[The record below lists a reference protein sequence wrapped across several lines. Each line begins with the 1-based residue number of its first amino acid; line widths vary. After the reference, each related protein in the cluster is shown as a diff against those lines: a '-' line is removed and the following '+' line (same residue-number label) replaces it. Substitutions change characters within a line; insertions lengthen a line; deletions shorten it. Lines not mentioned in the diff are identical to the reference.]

1 LPRLIVLAGVAAG
14 LGLVPAAG
22 GANELIRPGKGIG
35 RVELGMSEAQVRRA
49 LGTPQAVI
57 RRRVGFGR
65 LSVEWQ
71 FDGGAWRVRLLGR
84 RGSLRVTSVA
94 TMARR
99 ERTREGFGVG
109 TQERTLRR
117 RYGRAL
123 RCDPL
128 RSDGG
133 YVWGSANV
141 RNCSLRGP
149 GGARFVWTSASQRET
164 GDITRVAE
172 WLREACVIEVAVVAA
187 GA

>member
-1 LPRLIVLAGVAAG
+1 VPRLIVVAG
-14 LGLVPAAG
+14 LVAGLALVPAAG

-57 RRRVGFGR
+57 RRRIGFGR
-65 LSVEWQ
+65 LSAEWQ
-71 FDGGAWRVRLLGR
+71 FDGGAWRVRLVGR

-94 TMARR
+94 TMVRR

-109 TQERTLRR
+109 TLERTLRR
-117 RYGRAL
+117 RYGRTL

-133 YVWGSANV
+133 YVWG
-141 RNCSLRGP
+141 RNNLRSCSLRGP
-149 GGARFVWTSASQRET
+149 GGTRLVWTSASQRET
-164 GDITRVAE
+164 GDITRVSE
-172 WLREACVIEVAVVAA
+172 WLREARVIEVAVVAA